1 LSRHIDQSV
10 PNTVVCSDT
19 TLFYT
24 DTLVIFAVTSG
35 EHKVQPSVVPFQQS
49 RPFGSD
55 GVGQRDG
62 LNLGVVVN
70 AYMSFTPFDAFFL
83 LPAMIVLQ
91 QLGHGLRLRR
101 QTAPQSS
108 AVEGAVFALFGLLL
122 AFTFSGAVARYD
134 AHRELVTEERNYIET
149 AFLRLDLLPS
159 QDRPRL
165 RQLFRDYVDSRLH
178 LYNSGLAEISPAT
191 EQLKREIWQESVAD
205 VAASGANPDATRLVL
220 PALNNMFDITA
231 TRLNAFNMHPPS
243 VVFWLLFILSGG
255 SAFLAG
261 FGMSAPTRSW
271 FYTIAFALAVTL
283 TVYATL
289 EIEYPSQGLIRLTN
303 TDQVLTNLRDSMK

>member
-1 LSRHIDQSV
+1 
-10 PNTVVCSDT
+10 
-19 TLFYT
+19 
-24 DTLVIFAVTSG
+24 
-35 EHKVQPSVVPFQQS
+35 
-49 RPFGSD
+49 
-55 GVGQRDG
+55 
-62 LNLGVVVN
+62 
-70 AYMSFTPFDAFFL
+70 MSFSPFDAFLL

-134 AHRELVTEERNYIET
+134 AHRELVTEERNDIET
-149 AFLRLDLLPS
+149 AYLRLDLLPP
-159 QDRPRL
+159 QGQPRL
-165 RQLFRDYVDSRLH
+165 RQLFRDYVDSRLR
-178 LYNSGLAEISPAT
+178 LFDSASAEVQPST
-191 EQLKREIWQESVAD
+191 EQLKRQIWQESMAD
-205 VAASGANPDATRLVL
+205 VTATGANPDATRLVS

-231 TRLNAFNMHPPS
+231 TRLNAFNMHPPP
-243 VVFWLLFILSGG
+243 VIFLLLFVLSGG

-261 FGMSAPTRSW
+261 YGMSAPTRSW

-289 EIEYPSQGLIRLTN
+289 EIEYPSQGLIRLTS
-303 TDQVLTNLRDSMK
+303 TDQVLITLRNSMK

>member
-1 LSRHIDQSV
+1 
-10 PNTVVCSDT
+10 
-19 TLFYT
+19 
-24 DTLVIFAVTSG
+24 
-35 EHKVQPSVVPFQQS
+35 
-49 RPFGSD
+49 
-55 GVGQRDG
+55 
-62 LNLGVVVN
+62 
-70 AYMSFTPFDAFFL
+70 MSFTPFDAFFL

-91 QLGHGLRLRR
+91 QLGHSFRLRR

-149 AFLRLDLLPS
+149 AYLRLDLLPA
-159 QDRPRL
+159 QNQPQL
-165 RQLFRDYVDSRLH
+165 RQLFRDYVNSRLH
-178 LYNSGLAEISPAT
+178 LYDEASAEIPATT
-191 EQLKREIWQESVAD
+191 EQLKREIWQESIAD
-205 VAASGANPDATRLVL
+205 VAVPGAKPDATRLLL
-220 PALNNMFDITA
+220 PALNDMFDITA

-243 VVFWLLFILSGG
+243 VIFWLLFILSGG

-261 FGMSAPTRSW
+261 YGMSAPTRSW

-303 TDQVLTNLRDSMK
+303 TDQVLLNLRDSMK

>member
-1 LSRHIDQSV
+1 M
-10 PNTVVCSDT
+10 T
-19 TLFYT
+19 
-24 DTLVIFAVTSG
+24 
-35 EHKVQPSVVPFQQS
+35 
-49 RPFGSD
+49 
-55 GVGQRDG
+55 
-62 LNLGVVVN
+62 
-70 AYMSFTPFDAFFL
+70 FTPFDAFFL

-134 AHRELVTEERNYIET
+134 AHRELVTEERNDIET
-149 AFLRLDLLPS
+149 AYLRLDLLPP
-159 QDRPRL
+159 QGQPRL
-165 RQLFRDYVDSRLH
+165 RQLFRDYVDSRLR
-178 LYNSGLAEISPAT
+178 LFDSASAEVQPST
-191 EQLKREIWQESVAD
+191 EQLKRQIWQESMAD
-205 VAASGANPDATRLVL
+205 VTAIGANPDATRLVL

-231 TRLNAFNMHPPS
+231 TRLNAFNMHPPP
-243 VVFWLLFILSGG
+243 VIFLLLFVLSGG

-261 FGMSAPTRSW
+261 YGMSAPTRSW

-289 EIEYPSQGLIRLTN
+289 EIEYPSQGLIRLTS
-303 TDQVLTNLRDSMK
+303 TDQVLITLRNSMK

>member
-1 LSRHIDQSV
+1 M
-10 PNTVVCSDT
+10 T
-19 TLFYT
+19 
-24 DTLVIFAVTSG
+24 
-35 EHKVQPSVVPFQQS
+35 
-49 RPFGSD
+49 
-55 GVGQRDG
+55 
-62 LNLGVVVN
+62 
-70 AYMSFTPFDAFFL
+70 FTPFDAFFL

-134 AHRELVTEERNYIET
+134 AHRELVTEERNDIET
-149 AFLRLDLLPS
+149 AYLRLDLLPP
-159 QDRPRL
+159 QGQPRL
-165 RQLFRDYVDSRLH
+165 RQLFRDYVDSRLR
-178 LYNSGLAEISPAT
+178 LFDSASAEVQPST
-191 EQLKREIWQESVAD
+191 EQLKRQIWQESMVD
-205 VAASGANPDATRLVL
+205 VTATGANPDATRLVL

-231 TRLNAFNMHPPS
+231 TRLNAFNMHPPP
-243 VVFWLLFILSGG
+243 VIFLLLFVLSGG

-261 FGMSAPTRSW
+261 YGMSAPTRSW

-289 EIEYPSQGLIRLTN
+289 EIEYPSQGLIRLTS
-303 TDQVLTNLRDSMK
+303 TDQVLITLRNSMK